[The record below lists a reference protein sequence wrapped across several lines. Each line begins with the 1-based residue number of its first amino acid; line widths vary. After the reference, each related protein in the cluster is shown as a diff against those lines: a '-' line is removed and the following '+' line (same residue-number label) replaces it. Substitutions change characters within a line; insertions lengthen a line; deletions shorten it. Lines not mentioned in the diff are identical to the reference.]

1 LAVGDRVSGVDMDGV
16 GIPDFEMDEKRLLD
30 ADIEGLKVNR
40 AVTDGVTEVESDTLN
55 EALGLDVA
63 ESEKD
68 SAGVDDSFRDKEGD
82 KEEVLVGT
90 AVTVESNESV
100 LARVIVKNAVLV
112 EV

>member
-1 LAVGDRVSGVDMDGV
+1 MDGV

-30 ADIEGLKVNR
+30 ADLEGLKVNR

-100 LARVIVKNAVLV
+100 LACVIVKNAVLV